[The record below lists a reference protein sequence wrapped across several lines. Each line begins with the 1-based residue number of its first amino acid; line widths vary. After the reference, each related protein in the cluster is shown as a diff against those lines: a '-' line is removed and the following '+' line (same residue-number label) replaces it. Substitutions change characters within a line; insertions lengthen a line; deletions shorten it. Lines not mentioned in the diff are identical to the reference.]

1 MGECAYS
8 GDFTE
13 FAAKPLADIDAESLR
28 LFLHYARASSDWRG
42 NPEVEDCARV
52 AEQLSQLKRAGLLAT
67 VPSGAKWIIH
77 FTGAGRYLA
86 YEHGVVIPH

>member
-13 FAAKPLADIDAESLR
+13 FAARPLADIDTESLR
-28 LFLHYARASSDWRG
+28 LFLHYARASADWRG
-42 NPEVEDCARV
+42 NPEVEDRDREAG
-52 AEQLSQLKRAGLLAT
+52 QLSQLKLAGLLAT
-67 VPSGAKWIIH
+67 VPSGSKSIIH

-86 YEHGVVIPH
+86 YEHGVEIPY